1 MIIIRA
7 IYIQSNTMISYTAQ
21 FYLGSA
27 MDAQAYYKRLKFKI
41 SCSHAAENSFP
52 VANCK
57 E

>member
-7 IYIQSNTMISYTAQ
+7 IYIQSNTMISYAAQ

-41 SCSHAAENSFP
+41 SCSHAAENPFP